1 MNLGWTILIS
11 QEVYMAFAK
20 TVLSVLTVGIL
31 ASQTVHALEV
41 GQLVLDAEKIN
52 FKNDIGTV
60 VSRDIYV
67 GIGDDSQMT
76 QKQKMGQ
83 SKSGTIE
90 LYRSKKG
97 QLQVDAGFANI
108 VWKDVP
114 KWLTADIEVAGS
126 NMSVNIG
133 RLKMQSV
140 TAESIDIT
148 KPRLGMIRLRGLD
161 VKCYSANGDRMS
173 FEGLLPQCL
182 EKAQISS
189 RETDIPELTKYAQL
203 ALSESEEAD
212 GQRNLGKGLQVS
224 LNKGLLD
231 LTLNISLKLNLSIK
245 LKVEGKVAFN
255 EKTNVV
261 RVDLAKAMLNRL
273 DVTRLA
279 LPIIKLIL
287 PNDEVQIKED
297 SLFLKL

>member
-1 MNLGWTILIS
+1 
-11 QEVYMAFAK
+11 MAFSK
-20 TVLSVLTVGIL
+20 SVISVLIVGMM
-31 ASQTVHALEV
+31 ATQTVHALEV
-41 GQLVLDAEKIN
+41 GQLVLDAEKVT

-67 GIGDDSQMT
+67 GIGENSQMT

-83 SKSGTIE
+83 SRSGTIE

-114 KWLTADIEVAGS
+114 KWLTADIEVVGS

-133 RLKMQSV
+133 RLKTQTI
-140 TAESIDIT
+140 TAETIDIT
-148 KPRLGMIRLRGLD
+148 KPHLGMIRLRGLD
-161 VKCYSANGDRMS
+161 LKCSSVNGERMS

-182 EKAQISS
+182 ERAYISS

-212 GQRNLGKGLQVS
+212 GQRNLGKGLVVT
-224 LNKGLLD
+224 LDKGRLD

-245 LKVEGKVAFN
+245 LKVKGKVSFA

-273 DVTRLA
+273 DVTKLA
-279 LPIIKLIL
+279 LPVIKLIL
-287 PNDEVQIKED
+287 PNDEVQIKD
-297 SLFLKL
+297 NSLFLKL